1 MVVLSVVWMAKL
13 GHDAEVSETFTKLQD
28 LSRKEPGCLM
38 YQVHRHRTEPRRFFI
53 YEQYRD
59 DAALE
64 AHRSAPHFL
73 EYAKKTLPRIA
84 ERIEGHLYNQL
95 E

>member
-1 MVVLSVVWMAKL
+1 MVVLSVVWIAKL
-13 GHDAEVSETFTKLQD
+13 GHEAEVSETFIKLQD

-38 YQVHRHRTEPRRFFI
+38 YQAHRHRTEPSRFFI
-53 YEQYRD
+53 YEQYED

-73 EYAKKTLPRIA
+73 EYAKNTLPRIA
-84 ERIEGHLYNQL
+84 ERIEGHLYNPL